1 MSALGTGFYV
11 DAQEDMVPRY
21 PSAASGVEQP
31 LICGEYGGPESCL
44 LQSKSSLFTGAWSPS
59 APTYIPHAYSTSG
72 GSSSGAVDSDGM
84 YPRSWTL
91 EPLSASLCLTG
102 LPPSAAHYEI
112 KPEPLIVGA
121 ECTALET
128 HAPLLSDIES
138 AATLTEIPSCES
150 ESPPAEEKK
159 DLDPNNPSSNWLHA
173 KPTRKKRCPYTKHQ
187 ILELEKEFLFN
198 MYLPRDRRYEV
209 ARVLNLTE
217 RQVKIWFQN
226 RRMKMKKESKERR
239 RDN

>member
-159 DLDPNNPSSNWLHA
+159 DLDPSKSPVL
-173 KPTRKKRCPYTKHQ
+173 TMEICG
-187 ILELEKEFLFN
+187 ILEEGALTGGAEVVWNQTLCGECVLRIKCCT
-198 MYLPRDRRYEV
+198 RRYP
-209 ARVLNLTE
+209 LCSHFT
-217 RQVKIWFQN
+217 
-226 RRMKMKKESKERR
+226 
-239 RDN
+239 